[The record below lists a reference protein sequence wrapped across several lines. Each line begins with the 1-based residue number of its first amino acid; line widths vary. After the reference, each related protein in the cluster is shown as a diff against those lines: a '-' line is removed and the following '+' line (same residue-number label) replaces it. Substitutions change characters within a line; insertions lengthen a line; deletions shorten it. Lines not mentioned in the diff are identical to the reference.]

1 MLKEYF
7 VVTNDSTSLFVRR
20 SDVTRYQDLV
30 NLLVGFFPSLNS
42 ETVIVQMNEL
52 DICAGRYV
60 NIPPDLWPEMSPQI
74 KNIEIISRPT
84 QKCPTPQLMMI
95 HIQTSCGDTESVSV
109 PASASIYNL
118 KTAIL
123 QKEGTPLYRQLL
135 TYHGQS
141 LQDDSNLSDHGISD
155 QATIHLQQIEAVIPG
170 GMLKL
175 RRRRGM
181 RGMRKPVIYLFSP
194 RPIHSTVRVSLV
206 KAWSFSVVY
215 PSVPVKDTDMG
226 QTIRYSGVKN
236 RTKLSNTRGNEYS
249 SETQV
254 MSEDVLNN
262 ENSVV
267 LRTSQAA
274 EYLDKAL
281 SALCLHIEARTS
293 FITYWLP
300 EILEHDY
307 VALRFLPQ
315 ASYEHAAPL
324 EVEPKPDVVTRVFM
338 LFTRVCEDELVE
350 WEGALTRAF
359 ENVDIWK
366 GIVGVDGH
374 KAKDNGLFR
383 VLEWGGME
391 VVR

>member
-1 MLKEYF
+1 MTSFFLASFQPRAPMLKEYF

-20 SDVTRYQDLV
+20 SDVTRYQVCLWEEFSEIFINAHPRFRTWLTCLWVFSQAWTPKLSLSKWTSWISVLDAMSISHLICGQRWARKSKISKSFLV
-30 NLLVGFFPSLNS
+30 R
-42 ETVIVQMNEL
+42 IH
-52 DICAGRYV
+52 
-60 NIPPDLWPEMSPQI
+60 PPCC
-74 KNIEIISRPT
+74 IISPLRPAQKIVLGPT

-226 QTIRYSGVKN
+226 QTIVWDVNTHEDHSLTITSGTRVLRIGLN
-236 RTKLSNTRGNEYS
+236 WVIHEVMNTRVKPKLWARMS
-249 SETQV
+249 VSQV
-254 MSEDVLNN
+254 PNHQEG
-262 ENSVV
+262 SV
-267 LRTSQAA
+267 
-274 EYLDKAL
+274 
-281 SALCLHIEARTS
+281 
-293 FITYWLP
+293 
-300 EILEHDY
+300 
-307 VALRFLPQ
+307 
-315 ASYEHAAPL
+315 
-324 EVEPKPDVVTRVFM
+324 
-338 LFTRVCEDELVE
+338 
-350 WEGALTRAF
+350 
-359 ENVDIWK
+359 
-366 GIVGVDGH
+366 
-374 KAKDNGLFR
+374 R
-383 VLEWGGME
+383 VLTSARRSQKAIDWQALG
-391 VVR
+391 VTDQRCLKSHS